1 MFEDFKTTI
10 ATQLAVLTG
19 APVEAI
25 TGAIGIPKTNAHGD
39 LAVNIPSLRIKGN
52 PAQLAKDWAEAF
64 KVDEVIT
71 SAVSTGPY
79 INFRINRQV
88 LTRKVLS
95 TIYEKQ
101 DKYGWTNEGAGKR
114 VIVEFSS
121 PNIAKPFHAGHLRST
136 IIGNLIYN
144 LYKASGWDAISMNYL
159 GDWGKQYGLLAV
171 GFERFG
177 NEEQLVADPIQHLF
191 EVYVAI
197 SAAAKEDDS
206 LNDQA
211 RAYFKSM
218 EDGDETALALWRRFR
233 ELSIVKYKDTY
244 ARLNINF
251 DVYSGE
257 SQVGEGMT
265 RAMAMLEECGL
276 IAESEGAKLLD
287 LEKYKLGRPVVK
299 KSDGTTLY
307 ITRDIGAAIERF
319 EAYDFDK
326 IVYVISS
333 QQDVHMKQFLK
344 TISLIGL
351 PYADRF
357 QHVNYGMVNGMSTRN
372 GTVIFLDDM
381 L

>member
-1 MFEDFKTTI
+1 MFDEFKTSI

-19 APVEAI
+19 APVKDIVDAI
-25 TGAIGIPKTNAHGD
+25 EIPRSNAHGD
-39 LAVNIPSLRIKGN
+39 LAVTIPRLRIKGN
-52 PAQLAKDWAEAF
+52 PVQMAKDWAEAF

-71 SAVSTGPY
+71 NAVSTGPY

-88 LTRKVLS
+88 LTRKVMS
-95 TIYEKQ
+95 DIYKTQ

-144 LYKASGWDAISMNYL
+144 LYKANGWDAISMNYL

-177 NEEQLVADPIQHLF
+177 NEEKLVADPILHLF

-206 LNDQA
+206 LNDRA

-218 EDGDETALALWRRFR
+218 EDGDEAALALWKRFR
-233 ELSIVKYKDTY
+233 DLSIAKYKDTY
-244 ARLNINF
+244 ARLNIKF

-257 SQVGEGMT
+257 SQVGEAMT
-265 RAMAMLEECGL
+265 RAMTMLEECGL
-276 IAESEGAKLLD
+276 ITESEGAKLLN
-287 LEKYKLGRPVVK
+287 LEKYKLGVTPVK
-299 KSDGTTLY
+299 KSDGTT
-307 ITRDIGAAIERF
+307 
-319 EAYDFDK
+319 
-326 IVYVISS
+326 
-333 QQDVHMKQFLK
+333 
-344 TISLIGL
+344 
-351 PYADRF
+351 
-357 QHVNYGMVNGMSTRN
+357 
-372 GTVIFLDDM
+372 
-381 L
+381 